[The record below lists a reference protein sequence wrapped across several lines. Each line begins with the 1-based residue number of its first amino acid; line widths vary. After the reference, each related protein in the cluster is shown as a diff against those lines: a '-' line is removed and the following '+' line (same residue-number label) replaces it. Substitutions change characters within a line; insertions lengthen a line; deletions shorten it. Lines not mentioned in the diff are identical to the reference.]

1 MCGQEVAVRFVDVK
15 YKFKFDQRLWQTLPP
30 PRGQEVAVAIK
41 LIAVKCV
48 SVPCVQ
54 FAPDV

>member
-1 MCGQEVAVRFVDVK
+1 MCGQEVAVRSVVV
-15 YKFKFDQRLWQTLPP
+15 KFKFDQRLWQSLPP